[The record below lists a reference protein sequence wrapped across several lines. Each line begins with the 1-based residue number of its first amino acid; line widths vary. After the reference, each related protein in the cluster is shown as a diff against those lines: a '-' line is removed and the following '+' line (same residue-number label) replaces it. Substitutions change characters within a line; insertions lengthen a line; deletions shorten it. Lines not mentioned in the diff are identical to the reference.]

1 MALTHWSG
9 GDMRGGSENTSRLGY
24 QWEQRKCSAGGGLK
38 VLAASLAL
46 NVPWQQV
53 LRSTVDGMGQ
63 ASIKAPSCLG
73 IAPRFDTCLLM
84 RPADAFV
91 RMRQPMNNAGR
102 HQTAADQRES
112 CNDCASLMAN
122 GQSRSAFNRGSG

>member
-24 QWEQRKCSAGGGLK
+24 QGDQRKCSAGGGLK

-53 LRSTVDGMGQ
+53 LRST
-63 ASIKAPSCLG
+63 
-73 IAPRFDTCLLM
+73 
-84 RPADAFV
+84 
-91 RMRQPMNNAGR
+91 
-102 HQTAADQRES
+102 AADQRES
-112 CNDCASLMAN
+112 CNGCASLMAN
-122 GQSRSAFNRGSG
+122 RQSRSAFNPGSG